1 MAALEATEPPAHR
14 PVAHLIGEDGNVFHV
29 IGVVRRALRNAGQAD
44 RASEFVERASGSR
57 SYDEVLAMLH
67 DYVEVR

>member
-1 MAALEATEPPAHR
+1 MAALETTEPPAR
-14 PVAHLIGEDGNVFHV
+14 KPVAHLVGEDGNVFHV

-44 RASEFVERASGSR
+44 RAREFVERASGAR